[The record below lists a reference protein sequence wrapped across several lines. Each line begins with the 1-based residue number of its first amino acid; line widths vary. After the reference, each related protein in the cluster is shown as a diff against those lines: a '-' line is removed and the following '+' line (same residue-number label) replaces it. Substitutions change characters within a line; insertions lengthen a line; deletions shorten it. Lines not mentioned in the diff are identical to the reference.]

1 MQDVC
6 LPLEQGLLCLDN
18 RKAVF
23 EATLCGVRDNR
34 GFRKKYATAWADYE
48 WFCCAISPHGGV
60 LCHPGL
66 WLAKQGTI
74 CALVMSSQNQLTQ
87 VWYYLTLCGDGG
99 RLCYIR
105 VGMGKGMEHSEMTLR
120 PLRPSHSTA
129 RVEEPEND
137 SAASSVE
144 RKLGPIVTPT
154 VLLRTKPATVCQP
167 CCPLPPPFVVDNS
180 LCRHMIHPAENL
192 LISVSYSVLSAECAR
207 GRECSYP
214 TARKQAAATPVSPS
228 NSDRALPTNDREIS
242 AQRTTPVTIR
252 GSPLSPRLGAN
263 TDNEKPS
270 ETILLDDATVT
281 RCLEDYFEH
290 LYPLPFFAFLHKP
303 TVTRRCRD
311 GTVNEPLKFASKET
325 AAQQLCL
332 RCHVAAPPAYNTSPP
347 LGKEGGAAH
356 SPAHRAPIYL
366 SFTGSTPYHPLPNR
380 KRRVPY
386 CFSRT
391 AVALRLNYERAELA
405 FVAQEARRRLFWALY
420 ILDDYFCVGLR
431 EFELLPEETIYLQLS
446 CREEIFEAGEP
457 CQTGML
463 RPSAS
468 DNVAAM
474 GLRGAYLR
482 LISTRRAIMRFNRR
496 VGLGEESPSAI
507 GHRIHRFEQDLACLQ
522 AALSPEHQ
530 YSISNL
536 SSCAWP
542 AQYVMLHVSYYQC
555 HCDLYR
561 MFLNGYTEAA
571 PSIFLASIRHQDCIA
586 MQAKCLEHAENI
598 IRILG
603 DFVAGHTR
611 DSPNSSQLLLL
622 ERDAAV
628 CAFESA
634 RLVMFGARLP
644 CATSTLEDS
653 IYKARGISLYFIT
666 EFFQYSASTRPLIV
680 ALETLISSY
689 SKRLV
694 RQAQPD
700 TRIQGAHT
708 ELEPELEPAAPRS
721 SNISRQASSRQR
733 LSVQSLLLQSDFA
746 DDSHEIAGPSSGSNV
761 IAATNPPRITY
772 PLLLPT
778 RTNPPQSLGRT
789 TEGSMSISAS
799 DPAPPVLPTNGVSGT
814 RDFGLGTLT
823 PPLCVY
829 NTVSQPLQTQLPLQA
844 QTSRSMSSPW
854 SVAIDARREDAGLI
868 FNPWMGFTGTEELYG
883 LSQELSEEY

>member
-1 MQDVC
+1 
-6 LPLEQGLLCLDN
+6 
-18 RKAVF
+18 
-23 EATLCGVRDNR
+23 
-34 GFRKKYATAWADYE
+34 
-48 WFCCAISPHGGV
+48 
-60 LCHPGL
+60 
-66 WLAKQGTI
+66 
-74 CALVMSSQNQLTQ
+74 
-87 VWYYLTLCGDGG
+87 
-99 RLCYIR
+99 
-105 VGMGKGMEHSEMTLR
+105 MTLR

-154 VLLRTKPATVCQP
+154 VLLRTKPATCSQCRVRKVRCDGREGLCQNCDRLGFECSFQQSPSRPPGRYLKLPERRRRMQACIP
-167 CCPLPPPFVVDNS
+167 CHLKKTRCLGEIPSCLNCV
-180 LCRHMIHPAENL
+180 R
-192 LISVSYSVLSAECAR
+192 R

-214 TARKQAAATPVSPS
+214 TARKQAAAAPVSPS

-252 GSPLSPRLGAN
+252 GSPLSPRLGAH

-311 GTVNEPLKFASKET
+311 GTVNEPLKFAICAVTSLHLQPTTHHHPWARKAEQLILQLIGRPSIFHLQALLLIIRYRIESGEFPT
-325 AAQQLCL
+325 AFML
-332 RCHVAAPPAYNTSPP
+332 AA
-347 LGKEGGAAH
+347 LAA
-356 SPAHRAPIYL
+356 
-366 SFTGSTPYHPLPNR
+366 
-380 KRRVPY
+380 
-386 CFSRT
+386 RT

-666 EFFQYSASTRPLIV
+666 EFFQYSASTRPLSV

-799 DPAPPVLPTNGVSGT
+799 NPAPPVLPTNGVSGT